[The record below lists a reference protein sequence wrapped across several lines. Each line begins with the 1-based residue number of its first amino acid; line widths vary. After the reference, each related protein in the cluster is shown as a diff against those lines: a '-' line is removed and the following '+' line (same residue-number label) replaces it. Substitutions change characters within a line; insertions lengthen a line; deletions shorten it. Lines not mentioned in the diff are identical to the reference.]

1 MCGVLFRGIYGD
13 KVVVKFK
20 GLGIRYM
27 TFLME
32 YQDEYYVSSTSNI
45 LGEHC
50 TVVDHPIPPTTLS
63 KSTLWGEVNQ
73 TQKKKT
79 TVRIELDYYLD
90 DDSYPD
96 KPGFDVICFWKLDA
110 KYLTL
115 KRLVRLS

>member
-63 KSTLWGEVNQ
+63 KSTLWGEVNNS
-73 TQKKKT
+73 KEEDNCED
-79 TVRIELDYYLD
+79 TVGLLFR
-90 DDSYPD
+90 
-96 KPGFDVICFWKLDA
+96 
-110 KYLTL
+110 
-115 KRLVRLS
+115 